1 MKKLRNYI
9 KLMRL
14 KHCIKNVL
22 IWLPLVFSGSLFNIQ
37 KLENAILGFM
47 AFTFMASA
55 VYIINDIQD
64 APKDRL
70 HPVKKNRPI
79 ASGAVSVSEGK
90 LMFIFCVAISLLLNF
105 IPPPTHSGA
114 GSYVCLLLY
123 LVLNVFYSNG
133 IKNIPILDIVILT
146 SGFLIRLI
154 YGGLVTDIPISG
166 WLYLTVIT
174 VSFYM
179 SLGKRRNEI
188 SKSQD
193 GSTRKVLRFYS
204 YAFLDKNMYM
214 CLGMAE
220 VFYALWA
227 IDRKID
233 MMFWTV
239 PLVIVL
245 GMKYSL
251 DIEGDSYG
259 DPVEV
264 IVHDKALWIIAA
276 IYAVMVLIAIYA
288 K

>member
-1 MKKLRNYI
+1 MKKLKNYVR
-9 KLMRL
+9 LMRL

-37 KLENAILGFM
+37 KLGNAVLGFI

-55 VYIINDIQD
+55 VYIVNDIQD

-79 ASGAVSVSEGK
+79 ASGAVSVNEGK
-90 LMFIFCVAISLLLNF
+90 ILFALCIALSLLLNYL
-105 IPPPTHSGA
+105 THSTTGT
-114 GSYVCLLLY
+114 YVCLIVY
-123 LVLNVFYSNG
+123 LVVNIFYSNG
-133 IKNIPILDIVILT
+133 LKNVPILDIVILT

-174 VSFYM
+174 ASFYM
-179 SLGKRRNEI
+179 GLGKRRNEI
-188 SKSQD
+188 SKSSD
-193 GSTRKVLRFYS
+193 GSTRKVLRFYN

-227 IDRKID
+227 MDRKID
-233 MMFWTV
+233 VMLWTV
-239 PLVIVL
+239 PVVIVL

-251 DIEGDSYG
+251 DIEGDSDG

-264 IVHDKALWIIAA
+264 ILHDKALWIIAVIYAAMVLAA
-276 IYAVMVLIAIYA
+276 IYVR
-288 K
+288 